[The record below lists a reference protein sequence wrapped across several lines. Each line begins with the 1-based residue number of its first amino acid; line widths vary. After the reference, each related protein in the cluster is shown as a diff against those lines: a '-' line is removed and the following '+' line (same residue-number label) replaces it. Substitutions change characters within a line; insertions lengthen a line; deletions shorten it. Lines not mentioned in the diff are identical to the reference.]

1 MNPAADFNPGI
12 TVIHFAICPFVQRI
26 NTVLHSYDV
35 PFDVYNIDIYA
46 AKPQWLKTLLPAGKV
61 PALCFKG
68 EVLGYDFGELTTLT
82 ESTALLYLLNDL
94 LDGALMP
101 ADMVQSAKHR
111 HLFTIAEVLHEHV
124 RVLLVSKKADEVATA
139 LDKISGQLTLLS
151 HDLNGLVLENRPNV
165 TMLEA
170 IYAPLFNLMAILQKW
185 QFDGL
190 LSGNTEQN
198 ARLNAWQR
206 HLIQLPAFNKAL
218 ADNYEQEL
226 ADFVNRAGG
235 FLSAH
240 STALKTKQATTETV

>member
-1 MNPAADFNPGI
+1 MNPVADFNPGI

-101 ADMVQSAKHR
+101 ADMVESAKHR

-124 RVLLVSKKADEVATA
+124 RVLLVSKKADEVTAA

-151 HDLNGLVLENRPNV
+151 QDLNGLVLENQPNV

-185 QFDGL
+185 HFAGL
-190 LSGNTEQN
+190 LSKH
-198 ARLNAWQR
+198 ARLNAWQS

-235 FLSAH
+235 LLSAH
-240 STALKTKQATTETV
+240 STTLQTKQATTETV